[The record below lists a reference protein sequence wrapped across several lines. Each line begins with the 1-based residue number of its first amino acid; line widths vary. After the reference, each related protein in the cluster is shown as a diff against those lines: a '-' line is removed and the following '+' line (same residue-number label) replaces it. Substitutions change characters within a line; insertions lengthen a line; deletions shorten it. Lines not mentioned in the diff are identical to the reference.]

1 MKKLLLDG
9 ICPVPFCVIYSKS
22 LVIYDFWVWHRFSW
36 FFEIILD
43 YWKKVSNSAQR
54 EINVH
59 FGQFPSDDLERLTP
73 QDAESAYQMAVK
85 EADQIRAKSTNIAQF
100 QQADWK
106 RLWHSVVECDVS
118 EWSQV
123 GWYFKKII
131 NNIFKLNLKQVNYK
145 RPQKAISFQPSFI
158 SIAFTTNC
166 R

>member
-1 MKKLLLDG
+1 MLRSLTSFFLIFRDYSRLL
-9 ICPVPFCVIYSKS
+9 
-22 LVIYDFWVWHRFSW
+22 
-36 FFEIILD
+36 
-43 YWKKVSNSAQR
+43 KKVSNSAQR

-123 GWYFKKII
+123 GWYFKK
-131 NNIFKLNLKQVNYK
+131 NN
-145 RPQKAISFQPSFI
+145 
-158 SIAFTTNC
+158 
-166 R
+166 

>member
-1 MKKLLLDG
+1 MIFEFD
-9 ICPVPFCVIYSKS
+9 IV
-22 LVIYDFWVWHRFSW
+22 FSW

-43 YWKKVSNSAQR
+43 YWTKRVKLAQR

-59 FGQFPSDDLERLTP
+59 FGQFPQDDLERLTP

-123 GWYFKKII
+123 GWYF
-131 NNIFKLNLKQVNYK
+131 
-145 RPQKAISFQPSFI
+145 
-158 SIAFTTNC
+158 
-166 R
+166 